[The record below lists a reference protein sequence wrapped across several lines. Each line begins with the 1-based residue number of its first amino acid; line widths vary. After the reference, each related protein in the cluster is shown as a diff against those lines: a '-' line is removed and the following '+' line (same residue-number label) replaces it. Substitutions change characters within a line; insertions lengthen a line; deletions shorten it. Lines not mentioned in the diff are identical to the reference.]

1 MKIHENILKMKN
13 EIIEIRRD
21 LHRIPEAGFAEYKTS
36 EYIKNYL
43 TAFGIS
49 FEEVAQTGIVGF
61 VKGSVGEKTIAFRA
75 DMDALSMT
83 ELTELEFCSEHEG
96 FMHGCGHDGH
106 MAMLLGLAKYLS
118 ENQGQLLDN
127 VLLIFQP
134 AEEGPGGAE
143 VIIKEG
149 IFDKYKV
156 DEIYGIHLYP
166 EVYQG
171 KIAIKEGPLM
181 AMTGEFDIVIKGEG
195 GHGAI
200 PHKALDAVII
210 AAEFISQVQTIISRN
225 INPIDPAVLTIGRME
240 AGERR
245 NIIAEKAVLEG
256 TLRAFSENVY
266 NKVKER
272 VYDFKKGFEL
282 SYGCTIEVE
291 FRDMYPP
298 VYNDSRLVQRI
309 IENDKEC
316 TYELIE
322 PQMISEDFSYYQ
334 KSAPG
339 VFMFLGTKNPEKNFV
354 FPLHNS
360 KFNFDEE
367 VLLLGIQSY
376 VRILENN
383 GSFE

>member
-1 MKIHENILKMKN
+1 MKIHENILGMKN

-21 LHRIPEAGFAEYKTS
+21 LHRIPEAGFEEYKTS